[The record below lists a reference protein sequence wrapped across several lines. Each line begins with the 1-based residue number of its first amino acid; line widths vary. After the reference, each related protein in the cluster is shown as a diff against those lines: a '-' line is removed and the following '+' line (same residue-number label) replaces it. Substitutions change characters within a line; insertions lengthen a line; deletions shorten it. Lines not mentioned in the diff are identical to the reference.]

1 MKQQSKITDDL
12 SYSKKG
18 TANQESLIEHI
29 PTKRPEWKNKIE
41 RLLENWWTVGLM
53 MVVTIYALFFDDLR
67 ILFLPPEADLTCD
80 WITLICIGLYTIELM
95 LGCIAIEGYFLSFFF
110 WLDLVAAV
118 SMIPDVGFLVS
129 AYEGSNRTDNASDLA
144 KTSRASR
151 VTRIIRIIRLIRL
164 IRIVK
169 IYK

>member
-1 MKQQSKITDDL
+1 
-12 SYSKKG
+12 
-18 TANQESLIEHI
+18 
-29 PTKRPEWKNKIE
+29 
-41 RLLENWWTVGLM
+41 M
-53 MVVTIYALFFDDLR
+53 MVVTIYALFFDDIR

-118 SMIPDVGFLVS
+118 SMIPDIGFLVS

>member
-1 MKQQSKITDDL
+1 MDQI
-12 SYSKKG
+12 
-18 TANQESLIEHI
+18 IE
-29 PTKRPEWKNKIE
+29 RPEWKKKIE

-53 MVVTIYALFFDDLR
+53 MIVTIYALFFDDLR
-67 ILFLPPEADLTCD
+67 IIFLPPSTDIVWD
-80 WITLICIGLYTIELM
+80 WVTLICIILYMAELI
-95 LGCIAIEGYFLSFFF
+95 LASIAIEGYFFSFFF

-129 AYEGSNRTDNASDLA
+129 AYEGSSQTDNASDLA

-169 IYK
+169 IYKQAKTT

>member
-1 MKQQSKITDDL
+1 MAIV
-12 SYSKKG
+12 KK
-18 TANQESLIEHI
+18 E
-29 PTKRPEWKNKIE
+29 RPEWKNKIE

-53 MVVTIYALFFDDLR
+53 MVVTIYALFFDDIR

-80 WITLICIGLYTIELM
+80 WVTLVCIGLYIAELL
-95 LGCIAIEGYFLSFFF
+95 LGCIAIDGYFLSFFF
-110 WLDLVAAV
+110 WLALVASV
-118 SMIPDVGFLVS
+118 SMVPDVGFLVQ
-129 AYEGSNRTDNASDLA
+129 AYEGSNTTGNAADLA

>member
-1 MKQQSKITDDL
+1 MLVDAKTKSQQNAPRCKFPKL
-12 SYSKKG
+12 SS
-18 TANQESLIEHI
+18 E
-29 PTKRPEWKNKIE
+29 
-41 RLLENWWTVGLM
+41 LLENKWTVSVM
-53 MVVTIYALFFDDLR
+53 MVVTIYALFFDDIR
-67 ILFLPPEADLTCD
+67 ILFLPPEADLICD
-80 WITLICIGLYTIELM
+80 WITIVCIGLYTIELV
-95 LGCIAIEGYFLSFFF
+95 LGCILIEGYFLSFFF

-118 SMIPDVGFLVS
+118 SMIPDVGFLVQ
-129 AYEGSNRTDNASDLA
+129 AYEGSNNTDNAADLA

>member
-1 MKQQSKITDDL
+1 ML
-12 SYSKKG
+12 
-18 TANQESLIEHI
+18 A
-29 PTKRPEWKNKIE
+29 
-41 RLLENWWTVGLM
+41 
-53 MVVTIYALFFDDLR
+53 VTIYALFFDDIR
-67 ILFLPPEADLTCD
+67 ILFLPPSADLTCD
-80 WITLICIGLYTIELM
+80 WVTLICIILFTIELI
-95 LGCIAIEGYFLSFFF
+95 LGCIAIEGYFFSFFF

-129 AYEGSNRTDNASDLA
+129 AYEGSNQSDNASDLA

-169 IYK
+169 IYKQAKTT

>member
-1 MKQQSKITDDL
+1 MTF
-12 SYSKKG
+12 
-18 TANQESLIEHI
+18 
-29 PTKRPEWKNKIE
+29 
-41 RLLENWWTVGLM
+41 
-53 MVVTIYALFFDDLR
+53 VTIYALCFDDLR
-67 ILFLPPEADLTCD
+67 ILFLPPSADLACD
-80 WITLICIGLYTIELM
+80 WITLFCIFLFAIELI

-129 AYEGSNRTDNASDLA
+129 AYEGSSQTDNASDLA

-169 IYK
+169 IYKQAKTT

>member
-1 MKQQSKITDDL
+1 
-12 SYSKKG
+12 
-18 TANQESLIEHI
+18 
-29 PTKRPEWKNKIE
+29 
-41 RLLENWWTVGLM
+41 M
-53 MVVTIYALFFDDLR
+53 MVVTIYALFFDDIR

-80 WITLICIGLYTIELM
+80 WVTLVCIGLYIAELL
-95 LGCIAIEGYFLSFFF
+95 LGCIAIDGYFLSFFF
-110 WLDLVAAV
+110 WLDLVASV
-118 SMIPDVGFLVS
+118 SMVPDVGFLVQ
-129 AYEGSNRTDNASDLA
+129 AYEGSNTTGNAADLA